1 MIQVRRCNKCW
12 RFRTSVGRWVEIS
25 EKDLVGVLIEPDVK
39 IVHEVCP
46 DCQVSVSKKIVKIET
61 KSG

>member
-1 MIQVRRCNKCW
+1 MIQIKRCDRCW

-46 DCQVSVSKKIVKIET
+46 DCEAVSGREVVET
-61 KSG
+61 VTQSG

>member
-1 MIQVRRCNKCW
+1 MNHVRRCDRCW
-12 RFRTSVGRWVEIS
+12 RFRTSVGRWIEVS

-46 DCQVSVSKKIVKIET
+46 DCQAVEDRRVGIVQH

>member
-1 MIQVRRCNKCW
+1 MIQIKRCDRCW

-46 DCQVSVSKKIVKIET
+46 DCQAGAGKSVVKIVT
-61 KSG
+61 QSG